1 MNSQRNS
8 GPEQQQKRILIIDDD
23 PDIAI
28 ILRVVLKDKG
38 FKTDSY
44 TDPELAYKNFRD
56 GFYDLILLDI
66 KMPEL
71 DGFNF
76 YQKIRETDSR
86 VKIIFLTAS
95 EFYHEQFRKERGFD
109 LLKQEFF
116 LRKPIETEDLVQAI
130 NKLLESK

>member
-71 DGFNF
+71 DGFHF

>member
-1 MNSQRNS
+1 MNSRNS
-8 GPEQQQKRILIIDDD
+8 GPRQQQRRILIIDDD

-28 ILRVVLKDKG
+28 ILRMVLEDNG

-66 KMPEL
+66 KMPVV
-71 DGFNF
+71 DGFHF
-76 YQKIRETDSR
+76 YQKIRETDSG

-95 EFYHEQFRKERGFD
+95 EFYYEQFRKERGFD
-109 LLKQEFF
+109 LFKQEFF
-116 LRKPIETEDLVQAI
+116 LRKPIGTEDLVQAI